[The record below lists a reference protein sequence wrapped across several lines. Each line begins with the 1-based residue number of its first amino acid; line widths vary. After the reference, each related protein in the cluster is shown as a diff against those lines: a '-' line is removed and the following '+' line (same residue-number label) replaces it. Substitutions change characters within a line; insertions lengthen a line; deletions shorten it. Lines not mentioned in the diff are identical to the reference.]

1 MQNSKTIIPLSCGTV
16 LKGGTYV
23 YRIERMAG
31 HGAFGITY
39 VASTRMKMQGPLGMM
54 DADVKVAIKEFY
66 CSKINGREGN
76 AVTCSNEKTFTDYK
90 RMFLREARNLE
101 KMQHPHIV
109 KVLEAFEANNTY
121 YYSMEYLD
129 GGSLDSYLQEWDG
142 LPEREALNLIA
153 QVGDALQFMHEH
165 RMLDLDLKPK
175 NIMRRAGDGTLL
187 LIDFGLSKQFD
198 AKGEPESSTSIG
210 LGTPGYAPI
219 EQANYQKGDGFPV
232 TLDVYALGATLYKM
246 LVGHAP
252 DAASD
257 ILNNGFPESELR
269 QRRISS
275 KTIAAIRH
283 AMEPRKIDRTSSMK
297 AFMKELGLE
306 CEEERPVVKGGD
318 DTEITE
324 EDDVTI
330 LKKGV
335 ESEVFVV
342 PTDTQWIKISYR
354 EYGIPSPSNFD
365 VSITPLGMQIEH
377 YYRGEKSVKRSS
389 FTEQRFRDFVTKL
402 NSLRI
407 PCSSIKPDDG
417 EGGTRLNLSFQ
428 NAKGENLKRL
438 STRREKEDDF
448 LYLVE
453 NTNVN
458 IAYEIEHLLPE
469 LVEFVLE
476 SIKKKDA
483 ADKPV
488 DVTTPK
494 KENVSG
500 ENKEGCWSYWLGVLL
515 VLPVFVGWIP
525 IYWGLYYSRNYTSY
539 DFNHYSYLLFF
550 IPFTIVSWILSWREI
565 AKSWKGK
572 VGYSV
577 VYAIPLLIFIRLLFE
592 PFQVISPE
600 KGGYEWR
607 NIFGKE
613 IVDDYHHFVKT
624 DYIKFENGKKEG
636 LVDLNENVV
645 VPCDYNRV
653 EHLYEDVFMIYKGG
667 DGYGIYKD
675 DKEVIP
681 CMYDNLHPFDPMMA
695 DHCFFIA
702 CKEDKYGVI
711 DMDGVVKLDFKYDK
725 IELIDGN
732 SDDSLLKIGVKK
744 TASSVSQMLWGV
756 YSFWD
761 KKEILECKYILIKDV
776 VYNNKRA
783 FECTYHA
790 GLAGFIKSYVDR
802 NGNVLKKEQIK

>member
-66 CSKINGREGN
+66 CSKINGREGST
-76 AVTCSNEKTFTDYK
+76 VTCSNEKTFTDYK

-165 RMLDLDLKPK
+165 RMLHLDLKPK
-175 NIMRRAGDGTLL
+175 NIMRRAGDGSLL

-198 AKGEPESSTSIG
+198 ANGEPESSTSIG

-283 AMEPRKIDRTSSMK
+283 AMEPRKIDRAPNMTE
-297 AFMKELGLE
+297 FMRELGVGSGNE
-306 CEEERPVVKGGD
+306 KPVV
-318 DTEITE
+318 
-324 EDDVTI
+324 EDVS
-330 LKKGV
+330 KA
-335 ESEVFVV
+335 FVV
-342 PTDTQWIKISYR
+342 PSGTQWINISYR
-354 EYGIPSPSNFD
+354 EYGISEPSNSFD

-377 YYRGEKSVKRSS
+377 CYRGEKFVRRMS
-389 FTEQRFRDFVTKL
+389 FTEQRFQNLVTKL
-402 NSLRI
+402 NNLQI
-407 PCSSIKPDDG
+407 PCSSVKPADV
-417 EGGTRLNLSFQ
+417 EGGSRLALFFLSE
-428 NAKGENLKRL
+428 KGKHLKGL
-438 STRREKEDDF
+438 STMTEMGDDF
-448 LYLVE
+448 LYVKE
-453 NTNVN
+453 NTNVS
-458 IAYEIEHLLPE
+458 IAYEIKQLLPE
-469 LVEFVLE
+469 LVEFVSE

-488 DVTTPK
+488 DVTTPQ
-494 KENVSG
+494 KENVSD

-550 IPFTIVSWILSWREI
+550 IPFTIVSWILSWRGI

-681 CMYDNLHPFDPMMA
+681 CMYDNLRPFDPMMA

>member
-165 RMLDLDLKPK
+165 RMLHLDLKPK

-283 AMEPRKIDRTSSMK
+283 AMEPRKIVSSIFQITVGI
-297 AFMKELGLE
+297 AAIIAYIVIAASGEPLG
-306 CEEERPVVKGGD
+306 KW
-318 DTEITE
+318 T
-324 EDDVTI
+324 VTLLLAI
-330 LKKGV
+330 A
-335 ESEVFVV
+335 FVV
-342 PTDTQWIKISYR
+342 I
-354 EYGIPSPSNFD
+354 
-365 VSITPLGMQIEH
+365 
-377 YYRGEKSVKRSS
+377 
-389 FTEQRFRDFVTKL
+389 
-402 NSLRI
+402 
-407 PCSSIKPDDG
+407 
-417 EGGTRLNLSFQ
+417 
-428 NAKGENLKRL
+428 
-438 STRREKEDDF
+438 
-448 LYLVE
+448 
-453 NTNVN
+453 
-458 IAYEIEHLLPE
+458 
-469 LVEFVLE
+469 
-476 SIKKKDA
+476 
-483 ADKPV
+483 
-488 DVTTPK
+488 
-494 KENVSG
+494 
-500 ENKEGCWSYWLGVLL
+500 
-515 VLPVFVGWIP
+515 
-525 IYWGLYYSRNYTSY
+525 
-539 DFNHYSYLLFF
+539 
-550 IPFTIVSWILSWREI
+550 
-565 AKSWKGK
+565 
-572 VGYSV
+572 
-577 VYAIPLLIFIRLLFE
+577 
-592 PFQVISPE
+592 
-600 KGGYEWR
+600 
-607 NIFGKE
+607 
-613 IVDDYHHFVKT
+613 
-624 DYIKFENGKKEG
+624 
-636 LVDLNENVV
+636 
-645 VPCDYNRV
+645 
-653 EHLYEDVFMIYKGG
+653 
-667 DGYGIYKD
+667 
-675 DKEVIP
+675 
-681 CMYDNLHPFDPMMA
+681 
-695 DHCFFIA
+695 
-702 CKEDKYGVI
+702 GVI
-711 DMDGVVKLDFKYDK
+711 GIADW
-725 IELIDGN
+725 
-732 SDDSLLKIGVKK
+732 KK
-744 TASSVSQMLWGV
+744 SNR
-756 YSFWD
+756 
-761 KKEILECKYILIKDV
+761 K
-776 VYNNKRA
+776 
-783 FECTYHA
+783 
-790 GLAGFIKSYVDR
+790 
-802 NGNVLKKEQIK
+802 